1 MISSNKAQWEGLVQ
15 GNAYLDI
22 RMEGSE
28 IDVRSSSV
36 VIPIG
41 KVLALYNAHGIGG
54 AISV

>member
-28 IDVRSSSV
+28 IVVRSSSV

-41 KVLALYNAHGIGG
+41 KVLAL
-54 AISV
+54 